1 MNMKRIVP
9 TAVVTIAAQSEAAPS
24 TPGTGLDYGAG
35 AYPGYTRPG
44 CKEFTSCAFK
54 GLLDL
59 QSALSAGMAMVV
71 PF

>member
-9 TAVVTIAAQSEAAPS
+9 TAVVPLAAQSEAAPS
-24 TPGTGLDYGAG
+24 TLGTGLDYGTG
-35 AYPGYTRPG
+35 AYPNYKRPG
-44 CKEFTSCAFK
+44 CKEFKSCAVK

-59 QSALSAGMAMVV
+59 QPALSAGMAMVV